1 MMQDAQCCAQRI
13 YEAKYMPLRGCED
26 SEVIIRATPHNG
38 FPSVSSS
45 LPLEEGFQKTQS
57 QVSYVEDV
65 KFGVH
70 AR

>member
-13 YEAKYMPLRGCED
+13 YETKYMPFAGED
-26 SEVIIRATPHNG
+26 SAVIIRATPHNG
-38 FPSVSSS
+38 FPSASSS

-57 QVSYVEDV
+57 QVSYVVDM